1 MFESATTMYGN
12 RRLVLLQGYNMTS
25 GQKYTLRCRLSSRW
39 DMGRLL
45 AVGEL
50 VQKSPSGAG
59 DLSVVHILI
68 KSMLRPNRRS
78 RMLDEAAE
86 EIALRLLAVLR
97 RIRLHLK
104 HVKSRTRPCP
114 GERRMS

>member
-1 MFESATTMYGN
+1 
-12 RRLVLLQGYNMTS
+12 
-25 GQKYTLRCRLSSRW
+25 
-39 DMGRLL
+39 MGRLL

-86 EIALRLLAVLR
+86 EIVGSVAAYQVASETREVANPPVPR
-97 RIRLHLK
+97 RTTYEL
-104 HVKSRTRPCP
+104 S
-114 GERRMS
+114 